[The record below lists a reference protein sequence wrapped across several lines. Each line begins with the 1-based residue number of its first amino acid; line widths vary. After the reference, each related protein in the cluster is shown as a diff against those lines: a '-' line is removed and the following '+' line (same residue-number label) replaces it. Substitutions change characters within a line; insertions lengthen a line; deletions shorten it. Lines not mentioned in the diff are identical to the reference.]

1 MCYTCVVCCV
11 GYNNQAVKDAVKKE
25 ENLVGGAGCGC
36 GCGCGWMVV
45 GVIVVVGTQMGV
57 FNEWDELCKDLGV
70 SVCVHMCVLQ
80 CAPSLA
86 PHRTP

>member
-1 MCYTCVVCCV
+1 
-11 GYNNQAVKDAVKKE
+11 
-25 ENLVGGAGCGC
+25 
-36 GCGCGWMVV
+36 MVV

-70 SVCVHMCVLQ
+70 SVCVRMCVLQ
-80 CAPSLA
+80 CAPCLA